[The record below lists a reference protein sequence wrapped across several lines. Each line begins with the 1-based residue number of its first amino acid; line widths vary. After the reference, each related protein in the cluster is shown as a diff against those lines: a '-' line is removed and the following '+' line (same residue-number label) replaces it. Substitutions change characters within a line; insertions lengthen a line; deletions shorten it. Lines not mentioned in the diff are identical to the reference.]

1 MLEEEQPG
9 GIDQEWTYNSAG
21 QVLTYT
27 DADGATTTSYTYN
40 DLGRLT
46 EIEEPGAGSPTI
58 EYGYDSAGDV
68 TSVTDEV
75 GDTVTYTYDSDGRG
89 PHRAK
94 PRAGRR
100 GQGHRIHL

>member
-1 MLEEEQPG
+1 M
-9 GIDQEWTYNSAG
+9 
-21 QVLTYT
+21 TYT
-27 DADGATTTSYTYN
+27 DGDGATTTYTYN

-75 GDTVTYTYDSDGRG
+75 GDTVTYTYNSVGEVLTEQNPVQAAASKDVSFTL
-89 PHRAK
+89 
-94 PRAGRR
+94 RR
-100 GQGHRIHL
+100 RWQFADRDRRRWEHDHLHI